1 MNIES
6 FAGINAATPLTQSK
20 GTDADR
26 AVHEISIHKEKT
38 TSDTRADE
46 AAGIGQTDGDQ
57 HEIEEREA
65 DGRMPWQWPDGQP
78 NDSKSESTKTS
89 PSRDATGQC
98 GNLLDLTG

>member
-6 FAGINAATPLTQSK
+6 FAGIGAATPLTQSK

-26 AVHEISIHKEKT
+26 AVQETAIHKDKT
-38 TSDTRADE
+38 SSDTRADE

-57 HEIEEREA
+57 HEIEERAA
-65 DGRMPWQWPDGQP
+65 DGRMPWQWPDSKQNSTEDASSQP
-78 NDSKSESTKTS
+78 